1 MAIKI
6 FGFTFG
12 STKPNY
18 DSPIA
23 PDKMNTTIDI
33 TSTIGGYISPTST
46 VMDLDN
52 IARTEN
58 ELIHKYRE
66 IVFVPEVDRAVDEI
80 ASEAIINDKKKPSI
94 TLNLDNVSGISQ
106 SIKNKMIDEF
116 TNIYNLLSFNT
127 KGHDIFRRW
136 YIDGRINYQTLID
149 NDNPKNGIQEL
160 RYIDPRKIKR
170 VRELIKKNDERTN
183 TEIIVGVK
191 EYFLYSDSGLDKNVT
206 AQRTIILSAESVA
219 HCNSG
224 LYDPTSN
231 IVIGHLHK
239 AIRPANNLRMMEDSM
254 IIYRLTRAPEKRVF
268 YIDTNGLSKIKGD
281 QYVQEIADKHRN
293 KVIYDVK
300 TGEIRNDR
308 RYMAMSEDYWI
319 PRSDGSSSAIETL
332 EGGQAV
338 GETGEADYFKK
349 ELYEALSVPFARMTE
364 EQTMFTSGTDIT
376 RDELRFARYVNRLRI
391 RFAGLFDEL
400 LQRQCVL
407 KGILTVEEYEQV
419 RSSIYYDFL
428 EDNYFSEAAEFSIL
442 QQKLT
447 MVQMI
452 DPFVGKYYSKEY
464 VFKSI
469 MGLTDEQMD
478 KELELIKSEQAD
490 DFEQQTQDMAY
501 QSLVQQTVEP
511 PELQQG
517 AQGRP
522 ANSQNR

>member
-1 MAIKI
+1 MAFKI

-12 STKPNY
+12 SAKPNY

-58 ELIHKYRE
+58 ELIQKYRE

-80 ASEAIINDKKKPSI
+80 ASEAIINDKEKPSI
-94 TLNLDNVSGISQ
+94 ALNLDNVKGVSQ
-106 SIKNKMIDEF
+106 TIKNKMIDEF
-116 TNIYNLLSFNT
+116 INIYNLLSFNT

-149 NDNPKNGIQEL
+149 NNNPSAGIQEL

-170 VRELIKKNDERTN
+170 VRELIKKNDDRTN

-191 EYFLYSDSGLDKNVT
+191 EYFLYSDTGVDKNIS

-268 YIDTNGLSKIKGD
+268 YIDTNGLSKVKGD

-319 PRSDGSSSAIETL
+319 PRSEGSSSAIETL

-338 GETGEADYFKK
+338 GETGEAEYFKK

-364 EQTMFTSGTDIT
+364 EQTMFTSGTDVT
-376 RDELRFARYVNRLRI
+376 RDELRFARYINRLRI
-391 RFAGLFDEL
+391 RFSGLFEEL
-400 LQRQCVL
+400 LQRQLVL
-407 KGILTVEEYEQV
+407 KGILTVEEFEEI

-442 QQKLT
+442 SQKLN
-447 MVQMI
+447 MLALAQ
-452 DPFVGKYYSKEY
+452 PFVGTFMSKQK
-464 VFKSI
+464 VFKDI
-469 MGLTDEQMD
+469 LGLTDEQMEAEIAQMN
-478 KELELIKSEQAD
+478 KEHSED
-490 DFEQQTQDMAY
+490 IEQQTSDMAY
-501 QSLVQQTVEP
+501 QQLVQQTVEP
-511 PELQQG
+511 PEQNQP
-517 AQGRP
+517 QS
-522 ANSQNR
+522 NSQNR